1 MLNWELSPKNQNC
14 IHTAKWISINPGEV
28 YIAWRTHCQTQDY
41 STAHRVWRKI
51 WKTLKSWGESSLY
64 TAKLVW
70 NRLQTIHWIN
80 LRCCL
85 KCNSHNSSTTNI
97 HVSTSLN
104 RVSVRSGLGHRQ
116 TRETLFCRPKWY
128 SEYAKLIQSVSCNGF
143 FFGFQY
149 FSGLG
154 GCSSSDFFL
163 PGTRFWGPVGL
174 CQLQQIPQQLLPVS
188 STLFYK

>member
-51 WKTLKSWGESSLY
+51 WKTLKSWGESFLY

-80 LRCCL
+80 LRCCQ

-128 SEYAKLIQSVSCNGF
+128 SEYAKLIQSVSCNVGF
-143 FFGFQY
+143 FWLSIFFRFG
-149 FSGLG
+149 
-154 GCSSSDFFL
+154 
-163 PGTRFWGPVGL
+163 WM
-174 CQLQQIPQQLLPVS
+174 QQLRFFSPWDQVLGSCWLMPATTN
-188 STLFYK
+188 STTTATSEFYLIL